1 MGMSRVT
8 YNDYTFPDR
17 SNFQVN
23 EEFRYD
29 DAGMTVIGTVF
40 RLNVQTII
48 CVENVA
54 PGTAY
59 DSPLYDCGSEMH
71 LLRQRLSKPGMP
83 LLIEHD
89 GFGPRIAINSAAS
102 PVRDIEWGP
111 KPHTISWE
119 PVGHTRSVEVIWVC
133 EFYVPICD
141 GRTGAPS
148 FRGLAASNYS
158 IAFSFDSRGFTT
170 RRITGYIEIA
180 MTRISQTSRQL
191 PDSADNYRNRIAVKK
206 PANFEREVS
215 WDVSAD
221 KRRAMFSIVD
231 KEISSPNA
239 WPPGVVKIQG
249 THRVGWNRSNL
260 TRISN
265 TISVSIEMSPTELKS
280 RAWLIFKDI
289 VATRHQYAPNITAE
303 QATLMIESLDIVEEL
318 YENKVSFQMSYT
330 FLGQVDLEKIFQT
343 TGLFQPLAIK
353 GQPSPT
359 WETWDESIKHLNP
372 LRGEVT
378 NFGVSGL
385 KHDAAYDKIVDL
397 CDNEVLATPP
407 QPPARLPQ
415 QAVHAP
421 VLSNTTPR
429 PNGSWLVFD
438 ASLRLL
444 GGAGSTIHTIQLG
457 EKDTIDKRFNP
468 AEPTKNGAEVPQLKD
483 KALKAFIEEKGDKE
497 YFVYEGYAERI
508 GYPVPRPGEMKFGGV
523 WMKPVNVKETNVT
536 NKGIFEP
543 PFFAQKF
550 LGMHYGVPKYAAS
563 WRVIYVLSRDKAKR
577 QIAMHAQ
584 FQGDPKQFEAEGPQQ

>member
-40 RLNVQTII
+40 RLNVQTVI
-48 CVENVA
+48 CSENVA

-59 DSPLYDCGSEMH
+59 DSPAYYCGDEMH

-89 GFGPRIAINSAAS
+89 GFGPRIGINSTSAG
-102 PVRDIEWGP
+102 PRDIEWGP
-111 KPHTISWE
+111 KPQTISWE

-133 EFYVPICD
+133 EFFVPICD
-141 GRTGAPS
+141 GRVNSPK
-148 FRGLAASNYS
+148 FRGLAAVNYS
-158 IAFSFDSRGFTT
+158 LSFSYDSRGFTT

-180 MTRISQTSRQL
+180 MTRISQTNRGI
-191 PDSADNYRNRIAVKK
+191 PDSADLYREQIAVRK

-221 KRRAMFSIVD
+221 KRRATFSIVD

-265 TISVSIEMSPTELKS
+265 TISLSVEMSPTELKS
-280 RAWLIFKDI
+280 RAWFIFRDI
-289 VATRHQYAPNITAE
+289 VATRHQYAENTTAE

-318 YENKVSFQMSYT
+318 YENKVSFQMAYT
-330 FLGQVDLEKIFQT
+330 FLGQIDLEKIFQT
-343 TGLFQPLAIK
+343 TGLFQPIAIR

-372 LRGEVT
+372 LRGNKT
-378 NFGVSGL
+378 DRGISNL
-385 KHDAAYDKIVDL
+385 KHEPQYDKIIDL
-397 CDNEVLATPP
+397 CDNYSEGAPP

-415 QAVHAP
+415 QPVYSP
-421 VLSNTTPR
+421 VLSNRRPP

-438 ASLRLL
+438 ASMKLYTNGL
-444 GGAGSTIHTIQLG
+444 TIATLQLG
-457 EKDTIDKRFNP
+457 PRDTKAKRFNP
-468 AEPTKNGAEVPQLKD
+468 AEPTAAGASLDELTDEPLKEF
-483 KALKAFIEEKGDKE
+483 LEEKGTKE

-508 GYPVPRPGEMKFGGV
+508 GYPIPRPGEMKFAGV
-523 WMKPVNVKETNVT
+523 WMQPVDNPKVKDGE
-536 NKGIFEP
+536 K

-550 LGMHYGVPKYAAS
+550 MGMHFGVPKYAAS
-563 WRVIYVLSRDKAKR
+563 WRVYYRVSRDKKLR
-577 QIAMHAQ
+577 QAAFFAQ
-584 FQGDPKQFEAEGPQQ
+584 FQGDAKQFEAEGPQQ